1 MLTFFQTQSKRKEN
15 KTMKG
20 EVINVLNN
28 IKGEFTRCPADVVEK
43 SDLFVKVK
51 DFGDFARFYPRA
63 PLRIGK
69 VVVEITSI
77 DVLKKPEMFYI
88 LLSEVSGTFALAVVK
103 LGDGNDINVGD
114 PITTI

>member
-1 MLTFFQTQSKRKEN
+1 MI
-15 KTMKG
+15 G
-20 EVINVLNN
+20 EVINVLDKIN
-28 IKGEFTRCPADVVEK
+28 GAFTRCPADFVEK

-51 DFGDFARFYPRA
+51 DFGDFTRFYPRA

-69 VVVEITSI
+69 VVVEITSV
-77 DVLKKPEMFYI
+77 DVRKKLGMFYI

-114 PITTI
+114 PVTTI